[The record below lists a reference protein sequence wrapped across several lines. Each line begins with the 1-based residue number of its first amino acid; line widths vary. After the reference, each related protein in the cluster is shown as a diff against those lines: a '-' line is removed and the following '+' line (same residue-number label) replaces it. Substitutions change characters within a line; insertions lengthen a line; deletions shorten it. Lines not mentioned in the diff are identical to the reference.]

1 MEIVTMYEQLGVSRA
16 VYEYGEAVLRDLRPR
31 FDVIDQTAEYNQGK
45 VLAAMQKNRVNATH
59 FAATT
64 GYGYNDDGRDKLDM
78 VYAEVFRT
86 EDALVRH
93 SFVNGT
99 HALSTALFGGL
110 RPNDTLLCVTGAP
123 YDTLTEVI
131 NGEHGGSLKE
141 FGVKYAQVDLLPD
154 GTPDLEGIK
163 AAVA

>member
-64 GYGYNDDGRDKLDM
+64 GYGYNDDGRDNLER
-78 VYAEVFRT
+78 VYADVFHT
-86 EDALVRH
+86 EAALVRPQITCGWQWP
-93 SFVNGT
+93 SPPTCCRGT
-99 HALSTALFGGL
+99 SCCPRWEPPMTPWRRSSASERA
-110 RPNDTLLCVTGAP
+110 NAP
-123 YDTLTEVI
+123 
-131 NGEHGGSLKE
+131 
-141 FGVKYAQVDLLPD
+141 
-154 GTPDLEGIK
+154 
-163 AAVA
+163 

>member
-64 GYGYNDDGRDKLDM
+64 GYGYNDDGRDNLER
-78 VYAEVFRT
+78 VYAR
-86 EDALVRH
+86 
-93 SFVNGT
+93 
-99 HALSTALFGGL
+99 
-110 RPNDTLLCVTGAP
+110 CVP
-123 YDTLTEVI
+123 
-131 NGEHGGSLKE
+131 HGGGSVRPQNHLQAPMPWQWPSPPTCCR
-141 FGVKYAQVDLLPD
+141 GR
-154 GTPDLEGIK
+154 
-163 AAVA
+163 AAVPGGSPL